1 MYAAQYKATMIQNV
15 DFDFNFDMAIQ
26 SGDLSPIFQWL
37 NDNIWTQA
45 SLHTTDELVK
55 RATGETLNAAHF
67 RKHLEGRYL

>member
-1 MYAAQYKATMIQNV
+1 MYAAQYKATMMNTV
-15 DFDFNFDMAIQ
+15 DFGCDFDMAIQ
-26 SGDLSPIFQWL
+26 SGDLNPIFQWL
-37 NDNIWTQA
+37 SDNIWSQA